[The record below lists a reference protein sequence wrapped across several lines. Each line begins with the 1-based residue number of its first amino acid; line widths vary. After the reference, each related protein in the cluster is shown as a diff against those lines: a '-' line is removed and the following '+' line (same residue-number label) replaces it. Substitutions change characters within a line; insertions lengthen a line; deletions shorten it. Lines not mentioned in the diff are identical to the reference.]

1 MENDGKASQALP
13 PAVLLVAIILQL
25 MLHFIVP
32 VVRFIPA
39 PWNLLGVLPL
49 ALGVA
54 MNLVADG
61 AFKRVETTV
70 KPFQES
76 SELVTDGIYA
86 YTRNPMYMG
95 YVLMLAGLAI
105 LARSLT
111 PWLVIP
117 VFAVLM
123 VRVFIQ
129 DEERM
134 LAEKFGEIW
143 DTYSK
148 CVRRWV

>member
-13 PAVLLVAIILQL
+13 PAYLLVAIILQL
-25 MLHFIVP
+25 LLHFMVP
-32 VVRFIPA
+32 VVRLIPA
-39 PWNLLGVLPL
+39 PWNLLGILPL
-49 ALGVA
+49 ALGTA
-54 MNLVADG
+54 MNLIADG

-86 YTRNPMYMG
+86 YTRNPMYVG
-95 YVLMLAGLAI
+95 YLLMLTGLAI
-105 LARSLT
+105 LTRSLT

-134 LAEKFGEIW
+134 LTEKFGETW
-143 DTYSK
+143 DKYSRR
-148 CVRRWV
+148 VRRWV